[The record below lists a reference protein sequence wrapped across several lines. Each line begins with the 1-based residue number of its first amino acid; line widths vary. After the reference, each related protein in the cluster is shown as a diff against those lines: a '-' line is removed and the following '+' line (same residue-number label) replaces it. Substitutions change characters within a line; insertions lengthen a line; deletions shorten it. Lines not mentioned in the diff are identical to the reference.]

1 MNRLKRI
8 LILGV
13 VVFFL
18 ALYGIALYYA
28 FNNSENSLEIIIYCF
43 ASIGVLSIFIGFYGR
58 YLRYKKDK
66 NQGE

>member
-13 VVFFL
+13 VLFFL

-28 FNNSENSLEIIIYCF
+28 FSSSKNSVEIIVYCF